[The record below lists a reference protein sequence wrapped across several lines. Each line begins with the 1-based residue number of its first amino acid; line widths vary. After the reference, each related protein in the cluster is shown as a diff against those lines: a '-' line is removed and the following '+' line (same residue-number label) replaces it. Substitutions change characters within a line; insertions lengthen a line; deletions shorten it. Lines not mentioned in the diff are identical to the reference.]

1 MPQLFLA
8 NRGSASGLIDESS
21 ASLSSAAVTIL
32 DSRLSERQVR
42 DSVVPHQHLRAA
54 PGAMPGYARDIT
66 GSISTAET
74 LYWTDIDGTPVA
86 SMSQGALRRIAHSK
100 LDDSRVR
107 LALCTNLPG
116 FLRHLPFWEGINAV
130 KPGSTLTYHDGRP
143 KVLDQAIA
151 TEHPKLDLSEAAELL
166 LAELTRSME
175 RRILSYGK
183 LSADVSGG
191 MDSTSLAYILD
202 SLQEESIYYHAGTD
216 DPHNRDSQ
224 YARRAASELR
234 GQFTELESLTATSGA
249 FSEFDQNIRS
259 LDDGPLAWAGNS
271 KHLGFLLTDASRRGV
286 KAHLTGVGGDEL
298 FDPLPATAL
307 DLLTTS
313 SWRAGLRII
322 RRLGKMQRWST
333 LAVARAVGSNVSF
346 ETEMLRRIE
355 ARAGNIVGPA
365 EAFSWAPGFG
375 ISKFAT
381 AETREVVAQKVKDAL
396 TQGARPHHKDRFRHQ
411 MTEAVMFQGEVVRQ
425 VGHAYEHLGVAWEAP
440 FLDDAVVRLILSLP
454 TDILVGTRDS
464 KPLLA
469 RATEPVAPRWLFT
482 REDKG
487 EYSSDLFT
495 EYKKRRHDLS
505 RLFDES
511 YLVDMGH
518 INADAVRDALS
529 MPVVSTDELFE
540 IEQLAGVERWVRAI
554 Q

>member
-8 NRGSASGLIDESS
+8 NRGSATGLIDEST
-21 ASLSSAAVTIL
+21 ALPSSADVIIL
-32 DSRLSERQVR
+32 DSRLSERQLR
-42 DSVVPHQHLRAA
+42 DSVIPHHSRDNN
-54 PGAMPGYARDIT
+54 GATPGYARATT

-74 LYWTDIDGTPVA
+74 LYWTDIGGTPIA
-86 SMSQGALRRIAHSK
+86 STSQGALRRIAHSK

-116 FLRHLPFWEGINAV
+116 FLRHLSFWEGINTV
-130 KPGSTLTYHDGRP
+130 KPGSTLTYHNGRP
-143 KVLDQAIA
+143 QVLDQAVA
-151 TEHPKLDLSEAAELL
+151 TDHPNLDLPEAAELL
-166 LAELTRSME
+166 LAELTRSIE
-175 RRILSYGK
+175 RRILSYGT

-191 MDSTSLAYILD
+191 MDSTSLAYVLD
-202 SLQEESIYYHAGTD
+202 SLQKDSIYYHAGTD

-224 YARRAASELR
+224 YARRAASELH
-234 GQFTELESLTATSGA
+234 GDFTELESLTATAGA
-249 FSEFDQNIRS
+249 FSEFDQNIQG

-271 KHLGFLLTDASRRGV
+271 KHLRLLLIDASQRGV

-313 SWRAGLRII
+313 SWKAGLRII

-333 LAVARAVGSNVSF
+333 LAVARAVGSNVNF
-346 ETEMLRRIE
+346 ETEMLRRVE
-355 ARAGNIVGPA
+355 APAGNIVGPA

-381 AETREVVAQKVKDAL
+381 AETREVVAEKAKDAL
-396 TQGARPHHKDRFRHQ
+396 RQGAGPHHKDRFRHQ
-411 MTEAVMFQGEVVRQ
+411 MTEAVMFQGEIVRQ
-425 VGHAYEHLGVAWEAP
+425 VNHAYEHLGVAWEAP
-440 FLDDAVVRLILSLP
+440 YLDDAVFRLVLSLP
-454 TDILVGTRDS
+454 TDILIGTRDN

-540 IEQLAGVERWVRAI
+540 IEQLAGVERWVRTI

>member
-8 NRGSASGLIDESS
+8 NRGSASGLVDGSTALPSS
-21 ASLSSAAVTIL
+21 ADVTIL

-42 DSVVPHQHLRAA
+42 DSAVSNHHFRDDH
-54 PGAMPGYARDIT
+54 GASPGYARATT
-66 GSISTAET
+66 GSISTAEA
-74 LYWTDIDGTPVA
+74 LYWTDVSGVPIA
-86 SMSQGALRRIAHSK
+86 STSQGALRQIAHSK

-130 KPGSTLTYHDGRP
+130 KPGSTLTYDNGRP
-143 KVLDQAIA
+143 KVLDQAVA
-151 TEHPKLDLSEAAELL
+151 ADHPHLDISEAAKLL

-175 RRILSYGK
+175 RRIQSYGN

-224 YARRAASELR
+224 FARRAASELR

-249 FSEFDQNIRS
+249 FSEFDQNIQG

-271 KHLGFLLTDASRRGV
+271 KHLGLLLTDASRRGV

-307 DLLTTS
+307 DLLRGS
-313 SWRAGLRII
+313 SWKAGLRII

-333 LAVARAVGSNVSF
+333 LAVARAVGSNANF
-346 ETEMLRRIE
+346 ETEMLRRIDTP
-355 ARAGNIVGPA
+355 AGNIVGPA

-375 ISKFAT
+375 LSKFAT
-381 AETREVVAQKVKDAL
+381 AETREVVVQKVKDAL
-396 TQGARPHHKDRFRHQ
+396 KQGVRPHHRDRFRHQ
-411 MTEAVMFQGEVVRQ
+411 MTEAIMFQGEVVRQ

-440 FLDDAVVRLILSLP
+440 YLDDAVVRLILSLP
-454 TDILVGTRDS
+454 TDILIGTRDN

-469 RATEPVAPRWLFT
+469 RATEPVVPRWLFT

-529 MPVVSTDELFE
+529 MPAVSTDELFE

>member
-8 NRGSASGLIDESS
+8 NRGSASGLIDESTALPS
-21 ASLSSAAVTIL
+21 GAEVTIL
-32 DSRLSERQVR
+32 DSGLSDRQVR
-42 DSVVPHQHLRAA
+42 DSTLPHH
-54 PGAMPGYARDIT
+54 PVHEDNGATPGYARATT
-66 GSISTAET
+66 GSISTAEA
-74 LYWTDIDGTPVA
+74 LYWTDVSGVPVA
-86 SMSQGALRRIAHSK
+86 STSQGALRRIAQSK

-107 LALCTNLPG
+107 LALCANLPG

-130 KPGSTLTYHDGRP
+130 KPGSTLTYCNGRP
-143 KVLDQAIA
+143 KVLDQATA
-151 TEHPKLDLSEAAELL
+151 ADQSNLNLSEAAELL
-166 LAELTRSME
+166 LAELTRSLE
-175 RRILSYGK
+175 RRIRSYGK

-202 SLQEESIYYHAGTD
+202 SLQEESIYFHASTD
-216 DPHNRDSQ
+216 DPYNRDSH
-224 YARRAASELR
+224 YARRAASEFR
-234 GQFTELESLTATSGA
+234 GQFTELESLTTTSSA
-249 FSEFDQNIRS
+249 FGEFDQNIHS

-271 KHLGFLLTDASRRGV
+271 KHLGILLTDASRRGV

-313 SWRAGLRII
+313 SWKAGLRII

-333 LAVARAVGSNVSF
+333 LAVVRAVGSNADF

-355 ARAGNIVGPA
+355 APPGNIVGPG

-375 ISKFAT
+375 LSKFAT
-381 AETREVVAQKVKDAL
+381 AETREVVGQKVKEAL
-396 TQGARPHHKDRFRHQ
+396 KQGAHQHHRDRFRHQ
-411 MTEAVMFQGEVVRQ
+411 MTEAIMFQGEIVRQ

-440 FLDDAVVRLILSLP
+440 YLDDAVVRLILSLP
-454 TDILVGTRDS
+454 TDILIGARNN

-469 RATEPVAPRWLFT
+469 RAMEPVAPRWLFT

-487 EYSSDLFT
+487 EYSADLFT
-495 EYKKRRHDLS
+495 EYKKRRNDL
-505 RLFDES
+505 RKLFDES